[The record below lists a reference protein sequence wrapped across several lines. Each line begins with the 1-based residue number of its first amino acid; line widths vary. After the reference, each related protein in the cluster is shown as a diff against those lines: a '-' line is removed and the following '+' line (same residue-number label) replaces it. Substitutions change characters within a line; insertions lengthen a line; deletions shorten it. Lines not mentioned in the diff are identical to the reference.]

1 MGEFTQPLI
10 LTQYKSF
17 PRSMFEQ
24 VVESVILLFVAVDP
38 IALIPIFAS
47 LTQGLSKQEIKKVY
61 IHASLVS
68 LGILSAF
75 WLFGASVL
83 TVMGISMSSFK
94 IIGGLFLVAIA
105 FQMVLEQRQER
116 RQNTADVALDDE
128 SLQTLAIF
136 PIATPLIAGPG
147 AMTAALLLA
156 EERSSDPIEVMINF
170 SPILIIVA
178 LAAIAMWLSANLAKR
193 VSPTIIIVVQKIF
206 GILLGA
212 LAIEFVVSGIRESF
226 NLIN

>member
-10 LTQYKSF
+10 PTQYKSF

-83 TVMGISMSSFK
+83 SVMGISMSSFK

>member
-1 MGEFTQPLI
+1 
-10 LTQYKSF
+10 
-17 PRSMFEQ
+17 MFEQ

-83 TVMGISMSSFK
+83 SVMGISMSSFK

-156 EERSSDPIEVMINF
+156 EERSSDPVEVLINF

-178 LAAIAMWLSANLAKR
+178 LAAFAMWLSANLAKR